1 MTTYLRARLAAPEW
15 LPAPAQGA
23 IALESCGEDAWLQA
37 LFAAL
42 DHAPTRTCV
51 EAERAMNRALHG
63 SCHVPVAAFAELH
76 GDRLHLS
83 GLVGSADDGR
93 VVRAQ
98 AEGAADAP
106 DALGQA
112 VAAELLA
119 LGAGEFL

>member
-1 MTTYLRARLAAPEW
+1 
-15 LPAPAQGA
+15 
-23 IALESCGEDAWLQA
+23 
-37 LFAAL
+37 
-42 DHAPTRTCV
+42 
-51 EAERAMNRALHG
+51 MNRALHG

-98 AEGAADAP
+98 AEGAADVP